1 MASNF
6 NLRAIISATDRL
18 SPVLRAQ
25 QRQLNAWRRSFAAA
39 GKMAMPM
46 AAGLGAAMLIPAKA
60 FAEAES
66 AATQLQN
73 TLMTSNGLSGGFKE
87 LSAIATDLGNQLP
100 GTTADFMS
108 MASQLKALG
117 VSTETL
123 TGGALKATAYLAV
136 VGKPLG
142 VTYESAAEAVGKLGS
157 AFGIAANDLMPFTDS
172 LQRAL
177 HVGVDLGEMQYAMAP
192 VGGILKGVGKQG
204 LGVANDLVPLVA
216 MLIKSGV
223 SGQEAGTGISKMI
236 QVASLKGKFKDIPTL
251 VKDLEKMNNLAT
263 SVKLAKFKEWFDEDH
278 MKKALTIAGGGY
290 SQMVIDFKKQAE
302 MQQRINNSLGTLT
315 NLWDAATGT
324 FTNAMAAFAES
335 YAPEL
340 KRLSESVGELSS
352 KLIAW
357 AKENG
362 PFIKMALESAAAF
375 VSLKLAF
382 YGASIAL
389 GVLTGLM
396 RANPWMLLV
405 QGLAIAGPAIYE
417 HWGDITKFIHEHWEN
432 LIGLIDKTFQ
442 NLIDGL
448 LLGVNSIRS
457 MFDFSDIKI
466 TLPKLS
472 KMRLSDLMPDFLGSD
487 SNGMALPGVQSPAQI
502 QRDHDARLRMMQQ
515 SRLHAT
521 LDINHN
527 NAPSNFRAAPVK
539 SKGPW
544 RVEQNVGY
552 NYMSVGLPY

>member
-1 MASNF
+1 MANNF
-6 NLRAIISATDRL
+6 NLRAIISATDNL
-18 SPVLRAQ
+18 TPVLRAQ
-25 QRQLNAWRRSFAAA
+25 QRQLNAWRRSFASA

-46 AAGLGAAMLIPAKA
+46 AAGLGAAILIPAKA

-73 TLMTSNGLSGGFKE
+73 TLMTSNGLSAGFKE

-172 LQRAL
+172 LQRTL
-177 HVGVDLGEMQYAMAP
+177 HMGVDLGEMQYAMAR

-223 SGQEAGTGISKMI
+223 SGEEAGTGISKMI
-236 QVASLKGKFKDIPTL
+236 QVASLKGKFTDIPTL
-251 VKDLEKMNNLAT
+251 VKDLEKMNGLAP
-263 SVKLAKFKEWFDEDH
+263 SAKLSKFKELFGEEH

-290 SQMVIDFKKQAE
+290 TQMVAEMKKQAD

-340 KRLSESVGELSS
+340 KQLAQSVGELSS
-352 KLIAW
+352 KFMIW

-375 VSLKLAF
+375 VGLKLAF

-389 GVLTGLM
+389 GILTGLM

-405 QGLAIAGPAIYE
+405 QGLAIAGPFIYE
-417 HWGDITKFIHEHWEN
+417 HWGAITSFIKDTFNSAIDWILQKWESLKN
-432 LIGLIDKTFQ
+432 IFSGLKD
-442 NLIDGL
+442 L
-448 LLGVNSIRS
+448 LPTGGDMNMAHTASPESR
-457 MFDFSDIKI
+457 K
-466 TLPKLS
+466 
-472 KMRLSDLMPDFLGSD
+472 KMI
-487 SNGMALPGVQSPAQI
+487 NSPAAQVRGGI
-502 QRDHDARLRMMQQ
+502 DV
-515 SRLHAT
+515 
-521 LDINHN
+521 NFN
-527 NAPSNFRAAPVK
+527 NTPAGTRVTPTK
-539 SKGPW
+539 TQGPFA
-544 RVEQNVGY
+544 VTPNVGY
-552 NYMSVGLPY
+552 RSFATGAAW